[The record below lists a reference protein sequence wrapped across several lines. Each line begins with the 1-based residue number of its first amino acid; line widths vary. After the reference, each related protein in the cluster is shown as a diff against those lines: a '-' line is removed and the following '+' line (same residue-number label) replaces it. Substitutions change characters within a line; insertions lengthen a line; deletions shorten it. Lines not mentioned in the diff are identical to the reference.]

1 MIDFTPD
8 DTPELKAWR
17 AEVRQFLETEL
28 PDGLYAD
35 YDFHEE
41 DEKWD
46 ALIGFW
52 QKVGKK
58 GWIGLTWPKEYYGQA
73 RSAIEYWILQEEFSN
88 YEAPVYPI
96 IGMAVARAVL
106 RHGTHEQR
114 LKHLKGIAEATVLWG
129 EGYTEPGAGSD
140 LASLTTRAHLDGDH
154 WVLNGQKTLGT
165 AAHRAQSMFVLARSD
180 PNAKPHAGI
189 SAFLVPLDAPGVTM
203 LPLHNMADGQQN
215 QTFFDNV
222 RVPVENLIGTPH
234 QAWSQVWFGQGGEQ
248 LDNAGVAPEGWVFR
262 ILRTLNL
269 IRRFVRENS
278 RGGRPLIEDPIVRQ
292 QLAELEMSV
301 QIVRLQW
308 MDSYSTWSNKKIR
321 YGASP
326 ALAPNI
332 NWSYFKELAPRFTQI
347 CMEIVG
353 PAAQIQSGPWAHL
366 EGRLEKAFRA
376 SFGNHA
382 GGTPQLK
389 RMTLATRGLGLPR

>member
-1 MIDFTPD
+1 
-8 DTPELKAWR
+8 
-17 AEVRQFLETEL
+17 
-28 PDGLYAD
+28 
-35 YDFHEE
+35 
-41 DEKWD
+41 
-46 ALIGFW
+46 
-52 QKVGKK
+52 
-58 GWIGLTWPKEYYGQA
+58 
-73 RSAIEYWILQEEFSN
+73 
-88 YEAPVYPI
+88 
-96 IGMAVARAVL
+96 
-106 RHGTHEQR
+106 
-114 LKHLKGIAEATVLWG
+114 LWG
-129 EGYTEPGAGSD
+129 EDYTEPGAGSD

-180 PNAKPHAGI
+180 PNGKKHEGI
-189 SAFLVPLDAPGVTM
+189 SAFLVPLDTRGVTM

-222 RVPVENLIGTPH
+222 RVPAENLVGAPH

-269 IRRFVRENS
+269 IRRFVRENT
-278 RGGRPLIEDPIVRQ
+278 RNGKPLIEDPIVRQ

-308 MDSYSTWSNKKIR
+308 MDSYSTWSNRKIR
-321 YGASP
+321 FGSSP

-353 PAAQIQSGPWAHL
+353 PASQIQSGPWAHL